1 MYTRFIL
8 FFACCLLTI
17 SGQAQIDLAVGEWK
31 SYLPVNIGRYVTQ
44 SENKVYYATQLSLV
58 SIEKETRAIQRL
70 SKIDGLTNVEVSVLA
85 YNQESDILILVYQD
99 GSIDLIKP
107 EGISTL
113 FDIKNFTGITG
124 DKEVYRILVEDGN
137 SVFLATNFGISK
149 LNLENEEFAF
159 TTFTGVAINDLAI
172 YDNSLYAATDEGIY
186 RTSLDNPFPEDF
198 SNWDYLD
205 DSFGLL
211 PDYSCR
217 AIASYGN
224 QLIID
229 MNDSLHTYDGTANA
243 SFLYHEEGFSPTYL
257 SAEGERLLAGLE
269 CVDNCGGKVLI
280 YSEDLSVVENAN
292 RCVDRPIYGIEDQFG
307 TIWYADEFRDFRI
320 QDLDDTDCD
329 RPNPNSM
336 FSPNIYDIEIFN
348 DELWIAS
355 GGVTSNFNYLN
366 RKDGFFSLIDG
377 LWTTHNTTDF
387 GEVWDFLDIEIHPE
401 TEVVYAG
408 AYYDGLI
415 VYDRSEYEVVD
426 NSNSSLTNPPVD
438 SARTRISGLAFD
450 QENNLWVSNFGAED
464 GAISVLRAE
473 DGQWQK
479 FNPPACQEDALA
491 QVAVDFNN
499 YKWFVSQS
507 TSTGMIVLDAG
518 VLNDPSDDR
527 CRVFTEGNS
536 NLPSNQVNCVEVDLD
551 GDVWIGTAAGTV
563 VFECG
568 PSVFEPECTGSL
580 RIVEQDN
587 FGAFLLETENIRTI
601 AIDGANR
608 KWFGTDNGIFV
619 QSSNGE
625 EQIAFYNVENSPLFD
640 NVINDIAIHPTTG
653 EIFIGTNKG
662 LQSIRGEAVEGGTV
676 NSSDVVVFPNP
687 VRPDYEGVIAING
700 LAQDANVK
708 ITDIHGQLVFE
719 GEAFGGQ
726 AIWDGRDYNGRRA
739 ATGVYLVFSTSQ
751 SNFSNPN
758 TAVAKI
764 MFIN

>member
-124 DKEVYRILVEDGN
+124 DKEVYRILIEDGN

-217 AIASYGN
+217 AIASYGD
-224 QLIID
+224 QLILD
-229 MNDSLHTYDGTANA
+229 MNDSLHTYDGAANA

-257 SAEGERLLAGLE
+257 SAEGERLLAGLA

-366 RKDGFFSLIDG
+366 
-377 LWTTHNTTDF
+377 
-387 GEVWDFLDIEIHPE
+387 
-401 TEVVYAG
+401 
-408 AYYDGLI
+408 I
-415 VYDRSEYEVVD
+415 V
-426 NSNSSLTNPPVD
+426 
-438 SARTRISGLAFD
+438 
-450 QENNLWVSNFGAED
+450 
-464 GAISVLRAE
+464 
-473 DGQWQK
+473 
-479 FNPPACQEDALA
+479 
-491 QVAVDFNN
+491 
-499 YKWFVSQS
+499 
-507 TSTGMIVLDAG
+507 
-518 VLNDPSDDR
+518 
-527 CRVFTEGNS
+527 
-536 NLPSNQVNCVEVDLD
+536 
-551 GDVWIGTAAGTV
+551 DV
-563 VFECG
+563 
-568 PSVFEPECTGSL
+568 
-580 RIVEQDN
+580 
-587 FGAFLLETENIRTI
+587 
-601 AIDGANR
+601 
-608 KWFGTDNGIFV
+608 
-619 QSSNGE
+619 
-625 EQIAFYNVENSPLFD
+625 
-640 NVINDIAIHPTTG
+640 
-653 EIFIGTNKG
+653 
-662 LQSIRGEAVEGGTV
+662 RGEHR
-676 NSSDVVVFPNP
+676 
-687 VRPDYEGVIAING
+687 VRVGA
-700 LAQDANVK
+700 
-708 ITDIHGQLVFE
+708 
-719 GEAFGGQ
+719 
-726 AIWDGRDYNGRRA
+726 
-739 ATGVYLVFSTSQ
+739 
-751 SNFSNPN
+751 
-758 TAVAKI
+758 
-764 MFIN
+764 